1 MKSETKTFPIGGIE
15 FSMNEELVKKLRY
28 KSGQASVIHAPEGY
42 RLGIE
47 TAAASDTG
55 SEAVG
60 PFEFVQLFVNNAA
73 ELEDSLPG
81 VLPLLEDDAV
91 FWITYPKQSSKVK
104 SDLNRDTLAAIVQES
119 TPYRPV
125 SNVAVD
131 EKWSALRFRLKE
143 KVKSKN

>member
-1 MKSETKTFPIGGIE
+1 MKSETKKFPIGGIRY
-15 FSMNEELVKKLRY
+15 SMNEELVKKLRY
-28 KSGQASVIHAPEGY
+28 KSGQASVINAPEGY
-42 RLGIE
+42 HLGIE
-47 TAAASDTG
+47 TAASSDSG
-55 SEAVG
+55 SGVG

-73 ELEDSLPG
+73 ELEDSLPS
-81 VLPLLEDDAV
+81 VLPLLEEDAV

-104 SDLNRDTLAAIVQES
+104 SDLNRDTLAAAVQES

-143 KVKSKN
+143 KVKSKH

>member
-1 MKSETKTFPIGGIE
+1 
-15 FSMNEELVKKLRY
+15 MNEELVKKLRY
-28 KSGQASVIHAPEGY
+28 KSGQASVINAPEGY
-42 RLGIE
+42 YLGIE
-47 TAAASDTG
+47 TAASSDLG
-55 SEAVG
+55 SAVVG

-73 ELEDSLPG
+73 ELEDRLPS
-81 VLPLLEDDAV
+81 VLPLLEEDAV
-91 FWITYPKQSSKVK
+91 FWITYPKQSSRVK
-104 SDLNRDTLAAIVQES
+104 SDLNRDTLAAAVQES

>member
-1 MKSETKTFPIGGIE
+1 
-15 FSMNEELVKKLRY
+15 
-28 KSGQASVIHAPEGY
+28 
-42 RLGIE
+42 
-47 TAAASDTG
+47 
-55 SEAVG
+55 
-60 PFEFVQLFVNNAA
+60 VQLFVNNAA

-81 VLPLLEDDAV
+81 VLPLLEEDAV